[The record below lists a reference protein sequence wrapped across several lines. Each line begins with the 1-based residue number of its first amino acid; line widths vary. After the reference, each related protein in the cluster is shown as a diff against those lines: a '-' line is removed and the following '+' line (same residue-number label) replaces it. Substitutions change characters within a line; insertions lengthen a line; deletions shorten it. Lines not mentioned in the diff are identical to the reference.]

1 MLRLPEDSEKDGWC
15 GHVEPRGQRIG
26 QLLLHVTMQ

>member
-15 GHVEPRGQRIG
+15 GHVESSGQRIG